1 MTEPEVSSRPG
12 GVQDDLAK
20 IGALELR
27 IFVSQHVI
35 VHGAKGAI
43 RPMLHAVIE
52 GVNNVLFEVIA
63 AGMGGHHAKPQLFV
77 KVGEPE
83 NVHLDAGGDECH
95 HRLLML
101 GDARRLR
108 SATSNADTARSAR
121 YRETWLRHRVA
132 RGHRPNPCTDR
143 SGHRTG
149 RPVWSGDRE
158 GRAACRELTP
168 LIPIGGAAETSR
180 R

>member
-27 IFVSQHVI
+27 IFVCQHVI

-63 AGMGGHHAKPQLFV
+63 AGMGGHHAKPLLFAEILI
-77 KVGEPE
+77 GNAE
-83 NVHLDAGGDECH
+83 NIHLDASGDECH
-95 HRLLML
+95 HRFLAL
-101 GDARRLR
+101 GDARCGVH
-108 SATSNADTARSAR
+108 AIA
-121 YRETWLRHRVA
+121 
-132 RGHRPNPCTDR
+132 
-143 SGHRTG
+143 
-149 RPVWSGDRE
+149 
-158 GRAACRELTP
+158 
-168 LIPIGGAAETSR
+168 
-180 R
+180 